1 MNGNGHA
8 HESYRDETLSHVAA
22 STFWTRWGTPI
33 TTAGSVTLSLF
44 LLWHQIDLSMRMQ
57 AAQIAALQ
65 MQMQSMQLTIDRLE
79 SRIYALTAAE
89 GRERVK

>member
-8 HESYRDETLSHVAA
+8 SHAYIDDA
-22 STFWTRWGTPI
+22 PSPTQTFWTRWGTPL
-33 TTAGSVTLSLF
+33 TTAGSVALSLF

-65 MQMQSMQLTIDRLE
+65 LQLQAMQSTIDRLE
-79 SRIYALTAAE
+79 ARIYALTAAE
-89 GRERVK
+89 AGRGLVK